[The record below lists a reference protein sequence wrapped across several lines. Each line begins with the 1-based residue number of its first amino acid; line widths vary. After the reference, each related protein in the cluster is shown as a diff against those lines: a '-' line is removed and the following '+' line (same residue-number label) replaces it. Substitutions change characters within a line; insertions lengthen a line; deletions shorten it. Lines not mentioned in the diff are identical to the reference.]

1 MQIAALYVAKNGPYF
16 GLNGVDPWDE
26 DRDARTYTG
35 PHPVVA
41 HPPCQRWGKFAA
53 GSPLNISRGIVETP
67 GDDGGCF
74 ANALR
79 AVRHYGGV
87 IEHPENSRAWETF
100 GLAKPPRKGR
110 IRQAGPATHSQPGTS
125 SCPIGAPRLTR
136 RAAEPGSPRHRCA
149 SAVRRAAHR

>member
-1 MQIAALYVAKNGPYF
+1 MSHNKREPDTVQIAALYVAKNGPYF

-79 AVRHYGGV
+79 AVRHYGAV
-87 IEHPENSRAWETF
+87 S
-100 GLAKPPRKGR
+100 
-110 IRQAGPATHSQPGTS
+110 QAITV
-125 SCPIGAPRLTR
+125 RN
-136 RAAEPGSPRHRCA
+136 A
-149 SAVRRAAHR
+149 SAD